1 MDDIT
6 VQKTKQPL
14 MLPESIMQLSSAETL
29 IFSFQRLLISLMNL
43 YRAAMQHQMKYL
55 KKLFTLLVIV
65 LFACGFAAC
74 SSDDEE
80 PEEPALEVTPANLH
94 GTWKLVEWNNGEQV
108 PEGTYCYIVFNRK
121 EQIFEMYQKFDSMY
135 GRHITGSFAIKNDP
149 YQGYIISGSYD
160 YGMGDWNQSYLVTR
174 LLASGS
180 MIWTGKDDATDVC
193 RYERCSEVPAEVIKE
208 SKDFSE

>member
-1 MDDIT
+1 
-6 VQKTKQPL
+6 
-14 MLPESIMQLSSAETL
+14 
-29 IFSFQRLLISLMNL
+29 
-43 YRAAMQHQMKYL
+43 MKYL